1 VPAPRGAHHT
11 GGPSRQQRPRS
22 ARHVMPLENAPLVT
36 LAARGPDG
44 YKALPPA
51 FWPHTGAIA
60 DTLARPV
67 LPRLSRERRSME
79 AAPVG
84 A

>member
-1 VPAPRGAHHT
+1 VRTPRGAHHT
-11 GGPSRQQRPRS
+11 GGAVRQQRPRS
-22 ARHVMPLENAPLVT
+22 ARHIMPLENAPLVT
-36 LAARGPDG
+36 LAAKGPDG

-51 FWPHTGAIA
+51 FWPHTEAIA

-67 LPRLSRERRSME
+67 LPLLSMERRLME